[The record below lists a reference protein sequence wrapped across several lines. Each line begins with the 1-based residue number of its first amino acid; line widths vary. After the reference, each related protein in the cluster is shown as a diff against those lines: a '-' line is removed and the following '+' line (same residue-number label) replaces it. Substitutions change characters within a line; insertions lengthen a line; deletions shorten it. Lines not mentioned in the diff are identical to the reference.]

1 MNAQSETSSLRTGLM
16 WFGVLLIIASL
27 GRLAVVL
34 PDWLAGA
41 PPAYP
46 GQYER
51 RLFSVLTSV
60 PLLSAVLLMQ
70 GTGRTA
76 PMRGRQVAVWVLLAI
91 SVIAMLVDAVRE

>member
-1 MNAQSETSSLRTGLM
+1 MRTGLKV
-16 WFGVLLIIASL
+16 FGLLLIVVSL

-34 PDWLAGA
+34 PDWFAGA

-60 PLLSAVLLMQ
+60 PLLSAVLLMHS
-70 GTGRTA
+70 TGNTA
-76 PMRGRQVAVWVLLAI
+76 PVRRRTSIAWALLAV
-91 SVIAMLVDAVRE
+91 SVIATLVEVLHK